1 MIPAVR
7 QPSSAI
13 ITSCPGESSR
23 RGCSA
28 RDSGTNRCVS
38 AIAIRPTGTLIQKIE
53 RHPIPLTS
61 RPPSTG
67 PLARL
72 SPATDPHRPIAFARP
87 ARSVNVLAMIDIA
100 TGLSIDPPTAC
111 SPRKAISHPS
121 DGARLHSNDPS
132 EKAPSPI

>member
-1 MIPAVR
+1 M
-7 QPSSAI
+7 
-13 ITSCPGESSR
+13 
-23 RGCSA
+23 
-28 RDSGTNRCVS
+28 S
-38 AIAIRPTGTLIQKIE
+38 AIAARPTGTLIQKIE

-87 ARSVNVLAMIDIA
+87 ARSVNVPAMIDIA

-121 DGARLHSNDPS
+121 DGARLQASDPS
-132 EKAPSPI
+132 ENSASPAWKTRRRPKRSASEPDSISRHAITRV